1 MEFSIYP
8 RGCPWK
14 SDQETRTGL
23 FFFPFLSRNSLCK
36 PNVVFRFR
44 QNLALLQSRLNI
56 FFDYLDE
63 FGIRRYPILVVAH
76 ASHKE
81 RWTVTNER
89 LILVG
94 PREI

>member
-1 MEFSIYP
+1 
-8 RGCPWK
+8 
-14 SDQETRTGL
+14 
-23 FFFPFLSRNSLCK
+23 
-36 PNVVFRFR
+36 
-44 QNLALLQSRLNI
+44 LNI
-56 FFDYLDE
+56 FLDYLDE

-81 RWTVTNER
+81 RWTVTNEG